1 MVSQRDLVLVP
12 WPFWNTTGTKVRLVI
27 VISNEKYNTSFDD
40 FIGVAVTSNT
50 ELRDHTIPL
59 TDSELETGK
68 MKVQSVIKVDYIS
81 SMDQSL
87 VQKKIGRITKQSF
100 ANIIKEL
107 MLILNE
113 Q

>member
-1 MVSQRDLVLVP
+1 
-12 WPFWNTTGTKVRLVI
+12 
-27 VISNEKYNTSFDD
+27 
-40 FIGVAVTSNT
+40 
-50 ELRDHTIPL
+50 
-59 TDSELETGK
+59 